1 MQKLLL
7 FCTISFLAMSCT
19 KEPWQIEM
27 ESRLDSMIVLAKSHE
42 QVIASTD
49 AGQVATAAEVLGTHQ
64 IFFLEQLGEMARL
77 NVPKSMYTGPLESMK
92 NCAKYLNRVRTAKDL
107 NPEINRIRL
116 LNLRHDVL
124 KDNDDS
130 STAIGY

>member
-7 FCTISFLAMSCT
+7 FCTISFFAMSCT

-77 NVPKSMYTGPLESMK
+77 NV
-92 NCAKYLNRVRTAKDL
+92 NF
-107 NPEINRIRL
+107 RII
-116 LNLRHDVL
+116 
-124 KDNDDS
+124 
-130 STAIGY
+130 STARSFIGIRPCMIKNVFTL